1 MRTRRQRKANPEAR
15 MPLMDHLRELR
26 NRIIKA
32 LLFIGAGVAF
42 GFLVFDPVWEFLQRP
57 YCSLPAEVRGGQ
69 DCGLNF
75 TGIFDG
81 FNLYFKVALIVGL
94 LVSSPF
100 WLYQLWAFVAP
111 ALRGREKRYTYVF
124 VGFAVP
130 LFCAG
135 AVLAYFITAK
145 GMEIMFSFAPEG
157 ATALITLQNYL
168 SYIIMMLVVFGAAFL
183 LPLIVVMLNLLGVL
197 PHRIIAKWRRLIIFL
212 AFVFAAIATPG
223 GDPFTMLA
231 LGIPVVA
238 LFEIAE
244 LITFVNDR
252 RRGRDR
258 DPLADLD
265 DDEISP
271 LDDVDSTAGTTPN
284 R

>member
-100 WLYQLWAFVAP
+100 WLYQLRSEERRVGKECRPGWAP
-111 ALRGREKRYTYVF
+111 YRGK
-124 VGFAVP
+124 
-130 LFCAG
+130 
-135 AVLAYFITAK
+135 
-145 GMEIMFSFAPEG
+145 
-157 ATALITLQNYL
+157 
-168 SYIIMMLVVFGAAFL
+168 
-183 LPLIVVMLNLLGVL
+183 
-197 PHRIIAKWRRLIIFL
+197 
-212 AFVFAAIATPG
+212 
-223 GDPFTMLA
+223 
-231 LGIPVVA
+231 
-238 LFEIAE
+238 
-244 LITFVNDR
+244 
-252 RRGRDR
+252 RRGMR
-258 DPLADLD
+258 
-265 DDEISP
+265 
-271 LDDVDSTAGTTPN
+271 
-284 R
+284 